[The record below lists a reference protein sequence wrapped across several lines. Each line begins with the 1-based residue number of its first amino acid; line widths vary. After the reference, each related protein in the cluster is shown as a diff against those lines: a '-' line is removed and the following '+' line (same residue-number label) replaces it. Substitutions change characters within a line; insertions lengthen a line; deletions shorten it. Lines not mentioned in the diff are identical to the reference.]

1 MKRSG
6 IGNCSEQSRPDAAR
20 ADQHKRLPPWSCYP
34 RSGAAR
40 RGCVGWQGAACHRR
54 DSQCRPSADVAAR
67 GKQPTRAC
75 RQAKQQHLRHGCR
88 RPTRSRGAPRQR
100 EDLHWKSRSPA
111 ATYCV
116 TDTDRDFRQSC
127 PRFSWPLPTGRA
139 SALRS
144 AAQASIA
151 HKRPLR
157 TRPSPGPRIQAAGAH
172 ECHRNRRR
180 IRLSSWHALPEGAEK
195 KGAVSGTSTLQGPRA
210 RLVAPDARSPRFWQL
225 WHAFWPNKQARLP
238 TPTMVM
244 CWPTSTRFSLLS
256 SAAASRSACPC
267 WALHGASSS
276 PALRCLAPP

>member
-1 MKRSG
+1 MPPTRFPMPSVG
-6 IGNCSEQSRPDAAR
+6 RRGCSREAA
-20 ADQHKRLPPWSCYP
+20 HSRLPPSKAAAFATAVDGVRLAREGRQNNAKTCTG
-34 RSGAAR
+34 RVGAR
-40 RGCVGWQGAACHRR
+40 R
-54 DSQCRPSADVAAR
+54 
-67 GKQPTRAC
+67 
-75 RQAKQQHLRHGCR
+75 
-88 RPTRSRGAPRQR
+88 
-100 EDLHWKSRSPA
+100 
-111 ATYCV
+111 ATYCL
-116 TDTDRDFRQSC
+116 TDTDSDLSQSC

-172 ECHRNRRR
+172 ECHCNRRR
-180 IRLSSWHALPEGAEK
+180 IRLSSLRALPEGAEK

-210 RLVAPDARSPRFWQL
+210 RLVAPDARRTRFWQL